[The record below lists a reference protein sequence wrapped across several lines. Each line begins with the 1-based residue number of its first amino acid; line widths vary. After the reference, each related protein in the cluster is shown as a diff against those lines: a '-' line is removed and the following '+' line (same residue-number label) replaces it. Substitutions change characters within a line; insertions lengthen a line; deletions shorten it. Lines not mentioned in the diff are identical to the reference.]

1 MQWNE
6 LPEEVQIKILL
17 CIEDFTAW
25 CSARFVCAK
34 WQKITQKY
42 SFKLFQF
49 TRARRGDRTQI
60 PTLPNG
66 VYHGYQLVKYY
77 NDTPYYEKFFMYGK
91 LRYECKYTF
100 IGRKWMEK
108 IYGDYILYKQLS
120 LHDSCTV
127 IGATYPRDLIHVCD
141 QHESAGQHYVSIAI
155 INRAMFRVQFQII
168 ILYSG
173 TIIYTMYYI
182 TFEKSY
188 KTIGLIPFNFHN
200 PLYHDFTN

>member
-1 MQWNE
+1 MQWND

-17 CIEDFTAW
+17 KIENFSTW
-25 CSARFVCAK
+25 CQMRFVCAK

-49 TRARRGDRTQI
+49 TRLVHHGGI
-60 PTLPNG
+60 PILPNG
-66 VYHGYQLVKYY
+66 IYHGYQLVKYY

-100 IGRKWMEK
+100 IGRKWIEK
-108 IYGDYILYKQLS
+108 IYSDYILYKQLS

-127 IGATYPRDLIHVCD
+127 IGMTYPRDFIHVCD
-141 QHESAGQHYVSIAI
+141 QHECAGQHYVSIAI
-155 INRAMFRVQFQII
+155 INRATFRIQFQII

-173 TIIYTMYYI
+173 TIIYMMYYNKFRKMI
-182 TFEKSY
+182 
-188 KTIGLIPFNFHN
+188 INGLIPFNCHN
-200 PLYHDFTN
+200 PMYHDFTN